1 MNLQL
6 FLHIFI
12 ILRAGV
18 IVVEVESGLDRET
31 VQDHLPQM
39 RHIFLSPG
47 LGHEEPMDQITVLS
61 ILKYICV
68 LLFKEISIP
77 VYKNGL
83 HESDNVKS

>member
-31 VQDHLPQM
+31 VQDLLPQM
-39 RHIFLSPG
+39 RQIFLSSG
-47 LGHEEPMDQITVLS
+47 LWHEEPMDQMNVFS
-61 ILKYICV
+61 ILKY
-68 LLFKEISIP
+68 
-77 VYKNGL
+77 
-83 HESDNVKS
+83 